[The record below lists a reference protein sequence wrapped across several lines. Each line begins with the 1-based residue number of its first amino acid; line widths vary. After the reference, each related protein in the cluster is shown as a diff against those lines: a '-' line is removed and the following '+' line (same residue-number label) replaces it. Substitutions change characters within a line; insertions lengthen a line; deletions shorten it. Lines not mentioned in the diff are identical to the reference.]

1 MNSIMARIKR
11 MVAQLKTAS
20 PKARAVLLIEIA
32 AVSLAMYTA
41 YRVSVNKKSEV
52 SQPAQVQ
59 LLGEQES
66 VSSNSRNNQG
76 IVASENSYEQCRANV
91 LPSFVNVSLTW
102 SGSAYG
108 RALQSLSPPSVMVVA
123 AGNKH
128 PEPIRLEKVEASK
141 DFDAIIVGS
150 MAPDGR
156 RSDFSH
162 EHEEVHIMAPSDY
175 YQNSADK
182 YGNRQNFGGTSGA
195 APLVTGSLAG
205 FEWMAGYHPTAEEA
219 KILLEKT
226 AIPTLAAN
234 KEPRLSGVGM
244 LNAYKLGMVGKRL
257 KQTCGKNISCFKEM
271 IQKDVAYVF
280 PEDKGLL
287 QAVNSVFPQCSHN
300 QCNASSSQTCE
311 DKAAVFKRLRKA
323 AFLNPSKGEL
333 WRSMACIYNLSGFTK
348 NAQGAMSTYK
358 ATFGNFD
365 MSLYASCQVDA
376 DCIHV
381 PSCSRTSSGQA
392 VLLPANK
399 SYVAEC
405 QGAVLCNN
413 KCRCGNQEQG
423 LLTQQ
428 QNIFGLK
435 KAYCVNS
442 QCVSRYS
449 TYSDNRRQPA
459 QQNTRPIQ
467 DSGSEVLK

>member
-1 MNSIMARIKR
+1 MNSIMARIKK

-32 AVSLAMYTA
+32 AVSLAMYAA

-59 LLGEQES
+59 LGERES

-76 IVASENSYEQCRANV
+76 IVASENFYEQCRANA

-108 RALQSLSPPSVMVVA
+108 KALKSLSPPSVMVVA

-128 PEPIRLEKVEASK
+128 PDPIRPEKVKASK

-156 RSDFSH
+156 RSNFSH

-175 YQNSADK
+175 YQSSAGAD
-182 YGNRQNFGGTSGA
+182 GNRQSFGGTSGA
-195 APLVTGSLAG
+195 APLVTGGLAG
-205 FEWMAGYHPTAEEA
+205 FEWLAGYHPTAEEA
-219 KILLEKT
+219 KLLLEKT
-226 AIPTLAAN
+226 AVPTLAAN
-234 KEPRLSGVGM
+234 KDPRLSGVGM

-271 IQKDVAYVF
+271 IQKDVTYVF

-287 QAVNSVFPQCSHN
+287 QAVNNAFPQCSLN

-323 AFLNPSKGEL
+323 AFLDPSKGEL
-333 WRSMACIYNLSGFTK
+333 WRSIACVYYSSGFIK
-348 NAQGAMSTYK
+348 NAQAAMSTYK

-365 MSLYASCQVDA
+365 MSLYASCKVDA

-381 PSCSRTSSGQA
+381 PSCAHARMGRK
-392 VLLPANK
+392 VLLSVNK
-399 SYVAEC
+399 NYVAEC
-405 QGAVLCNN
+405 QGTVLCNN
-413 KCRCGNQEQG
+413 KCRCGNQELG
-423 LLTQQ
+423 FPTKE
-428 QNIFGLK
+428 QNVFGLRQ
-435 KAYCVNS
+435 AYCVNS

-449 TYSDNRRQPA
+449 TYSGRLQPERQPA
-459 QQNTRPIQ
+459 QQDVQP
-467 DSGSEVLK
+467 SGIGILQ